1 MDEIIERLKG
11 LTDPE
16 LRNEGVKVGV
26 KIGPIN
32 ATTRKLL
39 VKRVAKKLFE
49 SEGGNIE
56 ETVEENIPKEITHE
70 KKNESDGKFY
80 AVRIEGYHSNGEIFG
95 NKTDCDKFLKANKSK
110 QPRFASF
117 CNHTSAKL
125 WLDKSINT
133 PIKPRKPFLYQ
144 GLVQIVKR
152 RRIMKKNLLIKFL
165 KRSHNMS
172 GIK

>member
-1 MDEIIERLKG
+1 MEEIIERLKG
-11 LTDPE
+11 LTDPD
-16 LRNEGVKVGV
+16 LRSEGVKVGV

-49 SEGGNIE
+49 SQGGCIE
-56 ETVEENIPKEITHE
+56 EKVEEKSNEIVPE

-80 AVRIEGYHSNGEIFG
+80 AVRIEGDLSNGEIFD
-95 NKTDCDKFLKANKSK
+95 NKADCDKFLKANKSK
-110 QPRFASF
+110 MPRFAPF

-133 PIKPRKPFLYQ
+133 PIKPRKPLLYQ
-144 GLVQIVKR
+144 GLVH
-152 RRIMKKNLLIKFL
+152 LSYF
-165 KRSHNMS
+165 
-172 GIK
+172 